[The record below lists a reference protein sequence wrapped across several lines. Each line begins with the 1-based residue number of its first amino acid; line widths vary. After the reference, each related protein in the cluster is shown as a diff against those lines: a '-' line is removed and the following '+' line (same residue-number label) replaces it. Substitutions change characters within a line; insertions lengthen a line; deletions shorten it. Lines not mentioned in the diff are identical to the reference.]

1 MRRGEVCPRLRLALA
16 AGICLLAIPAVA
28 AAQAAATA
36 GLQYESPDGRF
47 QIRPKA
53 RFFLD
58 GVSTSGSDDPA
69 RNVSDHDIRTL
80 YFGVEGA
87 VDRLT
92 FTLVA
97 DFAGDEPALRSAY
110 LSWSEPTPAG
120 EVEIILGNRLTER
133 GLEGS
138 SSSEGLPFI
147 ERNAVAGALAPQKG
161 LYGMGLTAKLFADT
175 WHVAGQVAGDDIN
188 RPELTEGAVTTTVRG
203 HWNPVSTREGVLHL
217 GAWGYQEDF
226 TSDLTRLSRTT
237 NWVSPVNDRIQVTLG
252 TLADPRRTR
261 GLGGEIGAV
270 RGPTWAFLEFGE
282 RRIETAALAADVQ
295 AWALS
300 AGWVLTGE
308 PATYSPRAGT
318 FVRRSPAAP
327 LSRGGLGGLE
337 VTCRVQR
344 LDNSDAP
351 FGGTG
356 QDLTVGLNWRMES
369 WARLMVNASHWK
381 VESRAA
387 TGPRQDAGD
396 AILARLQ
403 IAF

>member
-1 MRRGEVCPRLRLALA
+1 MRRGEARPRLRLVLA
-16 AGICLLAIPAVA
+16 AGACLLAVPAIA
-28 AAQAAATA
+28 ASQTISLDA
-36 GLQYESPDGRF
+36 LKYESAGGRV

-53 RFFLD
+53 RIFLD
-58 GVSTSGSDDPA
+58 GASISGSDDPA
-69 RNVSDHDIRTL
+69 RNAGAHDIRTL

-87 VDRLT
+87 VDRVT

-97 DFAGDEPALRSAY
+97 DFAGDEPALRSVY
-110 LSWSEPTPAG
+110 LAWSEPTPLG
-120 EVEIILGNRLTER
+120 EVEITLGNRLTER

-175 WHVAGQVAGDDIN
+175 WHVAGQVAGDDVN
-188 RPELTEGAVTTTVRG
+188 RPELTEGAVTTTVRA
-203 HWNPVSTREGVLHL
+203 HWNPVSAPEGALHL
-217 GAWGYQEDF
+217 GAWAFQEDF
-226 TSDLTRLSRTT
+226 TSDLTRLSRNT
-237 NWVSPVNDRIQVTLG
+237 NWVSPVNDHIQVALG
-252 TLADPRRTR
+252 ALADPKRAR

-282 RRIETAALAADVQ
+282 RRIETAALAADIH
-295 AWALS
+295 AWTLS

-327 LSRGGLGGLE
+327 LSRGGLGSLE

-351 FGGTG
+351 LGGTG
-356 QDLTVGLNWRMES
+356 EDLTVGLNWRMES
-369 WARLMVNASHWK
+369 WARLMVNASRWQ
-381 VESRAA
+381 VENHTVDGR
-387 TGPRQDAGD
+387 RRDAGD
-396 AILARLQ
+396 AVLARLQ